1 MFFLE
6 LYLEEIADRIV
17 EVDMECQTDAFLD
30 RPPTP
35 LFIPAKTGKD
45 VATQILGGEVQ
56 CTPLL
61 PSDLKNGIKIGSGR
75 ASQSKSHFTIRLG
88 FLISFQILP
97 IVVLSCSTKKCFQ
110 VQYFDY
116 FYFLM
121 KNKFVTHIFT
131 HSILLTCLLHVYT

>member
-45 VATQILGGEVQ
+45 VATQILEGEVRYI
-56 CTPLL
+56 LWL
-61 PSDLKNGIKIGSGR
+61 PSTLKTEFHR
-75 ASQSKSHFTIRLG
+75 LKSDSFLG
-88 FLISFQILP
+88 FLSR
-97 IVVLSCSTKKCFQ
+97 
-110 VQYFDY
+110 
-116 FYFLM
+116 
-121 KNKFVTHIFT
+121 
-131 HSILLTCLLHVYT
+131 

>member
-45 VATQILGGEVQ
+45 VATQILEGEVQ
-56 CTPLL
+56 
-61 PSDLKNGIKIGSGR
+61 
-75 ASQSKSHFTIRLG
+75 
-88 FLISFQILP
+88 
-97 IVVLSCSTKKCFQ
+97 
-110 VQYFDY
+110 Y
-116 FYFLM
+116 
-121 KNKFVTHIFT
+121 
-131 HSILLTCLLHVYT
+131 ILLTSLFLQRGYKSLVECITSLKGLHV